1 MTGLIDSTEMYLRT
15 LYELREEGI
24 PPLRARLV
32 ERLHVSAPA
41 ASESTSRL
49 ASEGLVALAN
59 DRTVQ
64 FTEKGLV
71 RATAVMRKHRLA
83 ELLLTEVIGLDWA
96 LVHNEACRWEHV
108 ISDEVEAR
116 LTEILGDPKKC
127 PFGNVIPA
135 GSFDRPVG
143 PRPPA
148 PLSLLAATDFTSSR
162 TTSVTV
168 SWISERLQTDE
179 RTMRQLRDGEVLP
192 GARLVIRGGGD
203 IVEVLS
209 SDAVALAEEAS
220 TSGQNPGQEAPT
232 TEISRRAAGLVY
244 VEHSDAA
251 PHT

>member
-41 ASESTSRL
+41 ASESTARL
-49 ASEGLVALAN
+49 ANEGLVSLAD

-64 FTEKGLV
+64 FTEKGLM

-83 ELLLTEVIGLDWA
+83 ELLLTKVIGLDWA

-116 LTEILGDPKKC
+116 LTVLLGDPKRC
-127 PFGNVIPA
+127 PFGNEI
-135 GSFDRPVG
+135 
-143 PRPPA
+143 PPA
-148 PLSLLAATDFTSSR
+148 QHPEQTRPATAPVSLLASADR
-162 TTSVTV
+162 APANGGQPVTV

-179 RTMRQLRDGEVLP
+179 SAMRRLQDAAIVP
-192 GARLVIRGGGD
+192 GAQVMPGSRGDLIRIMTPNGQT
-203 IVEVLS
+203 
-209 SDAVALAEEAS
+209 DA
-220 TSGQNPGQEAPT
+220 
-232 TEISRRAAGLVY
+232 EISRSTAALVY
-244 VEHSDAA
+244 VDR
-251 PHT
+251 

>member
-41 ASESTSRL
+41 ASESTARL
-49 ASEGLVALAN
+49 ANEGLVSLAD

-64 FTEKGLV
+64 FTEKGLL

-83 ELLLTEVIGLDWA
+83 ELLLTKVIGLDWA

-116 LTEILGDPKKC
+116 LTVLLGDPKRC
-127 PFGNVIPA
+127 PFGNEI
-135 GSFDRPVG
+135 
-143 PRPPA
+143 PPA
-148 PLSLLAATDFTSSR
+148 QNREHVRPTHAPVSLLASADR
-162 TTSVTV
+162 ANADGGLPVTV

-179 RTMRQLRDGEVLP
+179 SAMRRLQDAAIVP
-192 GARLVIRGGGD
+192 GAQVMPGSRGD
-203 IVEVLS
+203 IIRIVTPNGHN
-209 SDAVALAEEAS
+209 DA
-220 TSGQNPGQEAPT
+220 
-232 TEISRRAAGLVY
+232 EISRSTAALVY
-244 VEHSDAA
+244 VDR
-251 PHT
+251 

>member
-41 ASESTSRL
+41 ASESTARM
-49 ASEGLVALAN
+49 ANEGLVSLAD

-64 FTEKGLV
+64 FTEKGLL

-83 ELLLTEVIGLDWA
+83 ELLLTKVIGLDWA

-116 LTEILGDPKKC
+116 LTVLLGDPKRC
-127 PFGNVIPA
+127 PFGNEIPPA
-135 GSFDRPVG
+135 QHGDA
-143 PRPPA
+143 PRPTAA
-148 PLSLLAATDFTSSR
+148 PVSLLASADRAAADGSR
-162 TTSVTV
+162 PVTV

-179 RTMRQLRDGEVLP
+179 GAMRRLQDAAIVP
-192 GARLVIRGGGD
+192 GAQIMPGSRGDLIHVVSPNGQ
-203 IVEVLS
+203 
-209 SDAVALAEEAS
+209 SDA
-220 TSGQNPGQEAPT
+220 
-232 TEISRRAAGLVY
+232 EISRSTAALVY
-244 VEHSDAA
+244 VDH
-251 PHT
+251 